1 MRKNGSIASDSN
13 VTTKEKT
20 YKKLINFYK
29 IAIDPSFFDTRK
41 TSSQVL
47 KEYFFKTFSEKTF
60 NLGDVIIEKIELDEN
75 YFFGSICR
83 RSDLDILTEIK
94 SAADEKSIKN
104 ADIIIESYTYFLI
117 DLNNLSM
124 SVIKTQKIPKSDE
137 YIKDLIIRI
146 SPLNVVIAPFIKKE
160 EEIKS
165 MIANSFSLTFYDN
178 SNKYIGLKQSGL
190 FDCEFGELTIKAKL
204 KDKDNNKNIM
214 KNLITVFKGNSDVKS
229 LSASTDSED
238 IDLLKSSFTKHVTIE
253 LSKDYKNDLDKIK
266 QTLAREL
273 SIIETQSI

>member
-1 MRKNGSIASDSN
+1 MKKDGSVASDSN

-29 IAIDPSFFDTRK
+29 IAIDPSFIAARK
-41 TSSQVL
+41 TSSQAL
-47 KEYFFKTFSEKTF
+47 KEYIFKAFTDKTF
-60 NLGDVIIEKIELDEN
+60 NLEDVIIEEIELDEN
-75 YFFGSICR
+75 HFFGSICR

-94 SAADEKSIKN
+94 SATDEKSIKN

-117 DLNNLSM
+117 DLNSLSM

-137 YIKDLIIRI
+137 YIKDLILKI

-178 SNKYIGLKQSGL
+178 SDKYIGLKQSGL

-204 KDKDNNKNIM
+204 KDNKNNKNIM
-214 KNLITVFKGNSDVKS
+214 KNLINAFKGNSDVKS

-253 LSKDYKNDLDKIK
+253 LSKDYKNDLDRIR
-266 QTLAREL
+266 QTLAKEL
-273 SIIETQSI
+273 SIIEAQSI

>member
-1 MRKNGSIASDSN
+1 MEKDGSVVLDSN

-29 IAIDPSFFDTRK
+29 IAIDPSFIDARK
-41 TSSQVL
+41 TSSEVL
-47 KEYFFKTFSEKTF
+47 KEYIFKAFADKTF
-60 NLGDVIIEKIELDEN
+60 NLEDVVIEKIELDKN

-94 SAADEKSIKN
+94 SATDEKSIKN

-124 SVIKTQKIPKSDE
+124 SVIKTKKIPKSDE
-137 YIKDLIIRI
+137 YIKDLILKI
-146 SPLNVVIAPFIKKE
+146 SPLNVIIAPFIKNE

-178 SNKYIGLKQSGL
+178 SNKYIGLKQSSL

-204 KDKDNNKNIM
+204 KDKNKNIM
-214 KNLITVFKGNSDVKS
+214 KNLINVFKRNSDVKS

-238 IDLLKSSFTKHVTIE
+238 IDILKSSFTKHVTIE
-253 LSKDYKNDLDKIK
+253 LSKNYKNDLDRIK
-266 QTLAREL
+266 QTLAKEL
-273 SIIETQSI
+273 SIIEAQSI